1 MDVKRPAGPSGTGG
15 PAGSGGPT
23 VPQADILRP
32 CHVGYLLGDKS
43 FEGYTFDFS
52 ETGMLVLCQDPP
64 PLHTKLNLSLEF
76 PNSHAV
82 LEVQGEVV
90 WTNRHG
96 PNDRISPRGMGVR
109 FINPDPLIMRVI
121 GQLST
126 QYAEHGHRYMCYYS

>member
-1 MDVKRPAGPSGTGG
+1 MDVKKPIGPAGPQTES
-15 PAGSGGPT
+15 
-23 VPQADILRP
+23 LRP
-32 CHVGYLLGDKS
+32 CQVGYIYEGKT

-52 ETGMLVLCQDPP
+52 EAGMLVLCQDPP
-64 PLHTKLNLSLEF
+64 PLQTKLTFSLEF

-90 WTNRHG
+90 WSNRHG
-96 PNDRISPRGMGVR
+96 PNDRISPRGMGIH
-109 FINPDPLIMRVI
+109 FLSPDPLIMRVI

>member
-1 MDVKRPAGPSGTGG
+1 MATDVKKAGGS
-15 PAGSGGPT
+15 AGSQT
-23 VPQADILRP
+23 ESLRP
-32 CHVGYLLGDKS
+32 CHVGFVHEGKTY
-43 FEGYTFDFS
+43 EGYTFDFS

-64 PLHTKLNLSLEF
+64 PLHTKLSLSLEF

-82 LEVQGEVV
+82 LEVQCEVV
-90 WTNRHG
+90 WSNRHG

-109 FINPDPLIMRVI
+109 FTNPDPLIMRVI